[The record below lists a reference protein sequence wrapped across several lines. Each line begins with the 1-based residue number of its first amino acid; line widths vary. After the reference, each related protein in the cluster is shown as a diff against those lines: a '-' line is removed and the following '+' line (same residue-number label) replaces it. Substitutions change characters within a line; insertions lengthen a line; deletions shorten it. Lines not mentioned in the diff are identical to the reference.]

1 MELKI
6 ENPKGEIITIRIID
20 REEGNEILSKF
31 NHQVFK
37 EINFAFEK
45 KNVYLIENNF
55 GLIDYTKN
63 DFLIL
68 ISDFNDTEKIISNKE
83 FRTISLHKI
92 DNGFEYKFDLNP
104 HFFLNVENKFE
115 KIPKHRFERIL
126 YQPNNEKITYQLAE
140 SSRGK
145 LIFYF
150 KRAENIYQGSW
161 FPTKES
167 LDYYYNNDYV

>member
-1 MELKI
+1 MKLKI
-6 ENPKGEIITIRIID
+6 ENPRGEIVSIRIID

-31 NHQVFK
+31 KH
-37 EINFAFEK
+37 EIFREIHLAFEK
-45 KNVYLIENNF
+45 KNVYRIENNF

-68 ISDFNDTEKIISNKE
+68 TSDFNDTEKIIVSKE
-83 FRTISLHKI
+83 FGTISLHKI
-92 DNGFEYKFDLNP
+92 ANGFQYKFDLNP

-115 KIPKHRFERIL
+115 NIPKHRYERIL
-126 YQPNNEKITYQLAE
+126 YRPNNEKMTYELAKT
-140 SSRGK
+140 SSGK

-167 LDYYYNNDYV
+167 LDYYYDNDYV